1 MGYAVY
7 GDDMKFVREVW
18 LPPNLINI
26 NQEKWIHLVT
36 EEDEK
41 RIEYYVDG
49 QKKDTVYKDARGC
62 IIERSKNEQKG
73 S

>member
-1 MGYAVY
+1 
-7 GDDMKFVREVW
+7 MKFVRETW
-18 LPPNLINI
+18 IPPNLIHP

-41 RIEYYVDG
+41 RIDYYIDG
-49 QKKDTVYKDARGC
+49 QKKDTVYKDARGV
-62 IIERSKNEQKG
+62 IMERGKNEQAG